1 MIRIKAGVPRRAG
14 RTRTDS
20 RGPGR
25 RGLPAWLRTSTR
37 RPLRRA
43 FSLGL
48 PTAWGTAAVSYK
60 LACPLAQQ
68 DGFGARAVTSA
79 VFFAVGAGLILHVR
93 HSLLRE
99 LRQARE
105 VASAA
110 QSVLL
115 RPLPPR
121 IDGLDVAA
129 AQLSADRG
137 ATIGGDLYEVVAT
150 EHGVRV
156 VMGDVRGHGL
166 AGIGTAAAV
175 LGSFREAVHD
185 EARLDGVLRRLER
198 ALARHLR
205 ERARAEHPSVGPE
218 PDNPVAEEFV
228 TVLLLEIGRDGTV
241 HAFNCG
247 HPWPYLLSGTHVE
260 PLARADPLPP
270 LGPFPLPSE
279 LPPTHSGRLLPGET
293 LVLHTDGAED
303 ARDGRGRFFSLP
315 EVLSEIV
322 RDNPVAV
329 PQAVLGSVFTALLH
343 HTGGTPSDDV
353 ALLVLRHDHTG
364 RRTSAARDG
373 DTCGSAAR
381 ARPATTDPQPTTHL

>member
-1 MIRIKAGVPRRAG
+1 MIRIKAGAPRRAG
-14 RTRTDS
+14 RARTDS

-25 RGLPAWLRTSTR
+25 RGLPAWLRTGTR
-37 RPLRRA
+37 RPLRRVL
-43 FSLGL
+43 SLGL

-68 DGFGARAVTSA
+68 DGFCARAVTSA

-137 ATIGGDLYEVVAT
+137 AAIGGDLYEVAAT

-166 AGIGTAAAV
+166 AGIATAAAV
-175 LGSFREAVHD
+175 LGCFREAAHD

-228 TVLLLEIGRDGTV
+228 TVLLLEIGRDGEV
-241 HAFNCG
+241 HALNCG
-247 HPWPYLLSGTHVE
+247 HPWPYLLSGTRVE

-270 LGPFPLPSE
+270 LGPFPLPPE
-279 LPPTHSGRLLPGET
+279 LSPVACGRLLPGEAV
-293 LVLHTDGAED
+293 VLHTDGAED
-303 ARDGRGRFFSLP
+303 ARDADGRFFSLADA
-315 EVLSEIV
+315 LSEAV
-322 RDNPVAV
+322 HDRPVVV
-329 PQAVLGSVFTALLH
+329 PQVVLGSVFTALLH
-343 HTGGTPSDDV
+343 HTRGAPTDDV
-353 ALLVLRHDHTG
+353 ALLVLRNGRSG
-364 RRTSAARDG
+364 RRPSAVR
-373 DTCGSAAR
+373 AAT
-381 ARPATTDPQPTTHL
+381 AHPQRTTH